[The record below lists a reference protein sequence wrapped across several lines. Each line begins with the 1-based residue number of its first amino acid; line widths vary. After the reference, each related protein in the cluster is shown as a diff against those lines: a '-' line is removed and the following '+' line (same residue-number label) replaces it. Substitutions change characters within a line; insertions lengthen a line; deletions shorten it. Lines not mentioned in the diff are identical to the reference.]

1 MRSTHT
7 LKSDT
12 NEICILPLP
21 EVMRR
26 TGLSRPTIY
35 RHIGKG
41 LFPRQV
47 RRGAANVGWRSDE
60 IDAYVSACLQLAA

>member
-1 MRSTHT
+1 MRPSPQIT
-7 LKSDT
+7 S
-12 NEICILPLP
+12 NEICILTVQ

-35 RHIGKG
+35 RYINKG
-41 LFPRQV
+41 IFPAQV

-60 IDAYVSACLQLAA
+60 IERYVHNCILRAA